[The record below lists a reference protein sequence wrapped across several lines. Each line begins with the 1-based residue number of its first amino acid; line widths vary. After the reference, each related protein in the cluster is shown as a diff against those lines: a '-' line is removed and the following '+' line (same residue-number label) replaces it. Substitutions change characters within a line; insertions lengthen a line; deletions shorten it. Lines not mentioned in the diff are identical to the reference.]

1 MQIID
6 QKERDVQNLKAIVRR
21 LMNVITTHRESFGDI
36 AELNYD
42 LMMRDVSNINL
53 QYQSPSIT

>member
-36 AELNYD
+36 AGLNYE